1 MHRTIGGPIGHN
13 LRKPTTDAGFKRFGR
28 IGNFLSLPP
37 LVATLHSPK
46 SFQLMV
52 RRLLSLTALCFA
64 YGATL
69 AQVGAGSL
77 KGTITDAKS
86 GEPLPFVNVL
96 IENKGTQVAGGATDF
111 DGVYLIK
118 PVEPGTYD
126 VSFSYVGYQP
136 VKQTGVVV
144 NGNKITFLDIK
155 MESGLELKEFKIVK
169 YQVPLI
175 EKDGGASGG
184 TVTRDQI
191 SKMPG
196 RTANSIASTVAG
208 ASTAGT
214 GGGISIR
221 GARTENTYYYIDGVK
236 VPAGAGT
243 GLPKSAIEEVQVI
256 TGGVPANYGDVTG
269 GVINITTR
277 GPSRTYFGGLE
288 YLTSGWKLGDD
299 ITDVVGLDA
308 YAYNQVEASISGPL
322 FFKKDSVG
330 NKTRPLLGF
339 FLSGQYTN
347 AVDEDPQYVNDP
359 RVKPEVRDRLI
370 AEPLTVRDVAGQ
382 PTAFYNTNYLTGEDL
397 EELRTRQNA
406 QRESYLAS
414 GKFDITTTP
423 TVNLTLGGSFEY
435 VKQQDYNRNNSLLN
449 AANNNRSRD
458 LTWRGFVRFTQR
470 FNARQE
476 DETGDAGTT
485 KQSIKN
491 AFYSVQF
498 DYSRF
503 DSRDEDPVHQDRLFD
518 YGYLGK
524 FETYRMNNYTF
535 NPDLESFE
543 QDGWRD
549 TLVTFVPAD
558 LNPELAAITDQYFQL
573 FEQEP
578 FNIFD
583 PTADDGPYTNFNSIQ
598 AGQGLLNGQGPDNVY
613 GLYNNVGS
621 LANNY
626 RRRQTDQ
633 MRISATGS
641 ADIGQHAV
649 SVGIEYEQVTGRDY
663 NLAPVGLWGTAR
675 LLTNNHIREI
685 DGSQSTINYIF
696 GQYPFID
703 HPRLNDQGGQA
714 YFDEQLRLALG
725 LDPNGDDFIN
735 LDAIDPSLLSID
747 MFSADELI
755 RGGENVFTA
764 TTGLINSYYGYD
776 HMGNKL
782 TGRPSLDDFFND
794 VDANG
799 NHTRLQAPFQPI
811 YMAGYVMDKF
821 AFDDIIFNVGVR
833 VDRYDANQSVLKDPY
848 LQQNAYTAGSAVRDG
863 NIQDQL
869 NVRPDNIGDDFV
881 VYVDNFDQ
889 PLNVVGYRDGD
900 DWYNAVGE
908 RINDPAIL
916 RSSSGIQP
924 YLIGRG
930 DEGQLAG
937 SKLNQNAFRDYEPV
951 VNVMPRVAFSFP
963 ISDEAVFFA
972 HYDVLTQRPTSASR
986 LDLLNYAYIETTG
999 NTVNNP
1005 DLKPTKTI
1013 DYELGFQQVLT
1024 KSSSLKISAFYRE
1037 LRDMIQIRNMT
1048 EAWPRSY
1055 KTFDNID
1062 FGTVKGFTVTYD
1074 LRRTGNVWMRAAYT
1088 LQFADGTGSDPNTS
1102 LALVN
1107 SGQPNLRTIAP
1118 LNFDQR
1124 HKFQLTTDFRYGR
1137 GKDYNGPMLFGKPI
1151 LQSTGVNVVTL
1162 LGSGTPYSAS
1172 SRIIN
1177 EGEGTGS
1184 HSLNGQING
1193 NRLPWQFTMDLQLDR
1208 DVPLSFG
1215 KGEDKAKS
1223 ANLNIYLLVTNVL
1236 NTRNITGVW
1245 RGTGAPDDDGYLAA
1259 PEYQDAI
1266 NGQVSSESYRDL
1278 YAVKVNTPA
1287 NFGAP
1292 RTIRLG
1298 LRFDF

>member
-1 MHRTIGGPIGHN
+1 
-13 LRKPTTDAGFKRFGR
+13 
-28 IGNFLSLPP
+28 
-37 LVATLHSPK
+37 
-46 SFQLMV
+46 MV
-52 RRLLSLTALCFA
+52 RRLLSLTALCVVS
-64 YGATL
+64 ATAF

-77 KGTITDAKS
+77 KGTLTDGKS

-96 IENKGTQVAGGATDF
+96 VENKGTQVAGGATDF

-118 PVEPGTYD
+118 PIEPGTYD
-126 VSFSYVGYQP
+126 VTFSYVGYQP
-136 VKQTGVVV
+136 VKQTGVVI
-144 NGNKITFLDIK
+144 NGNKMTFLDIK
-155 MESGLELKEFKIVK
+155 MESGLELKEFKVVK

-175 EKDGGASGG
+175 EKDGGSSGG

-196 RTANSIASTVAG
+196 RTANSIATTVAG

-277 GPSRTYFGGLE
+277 GPSRSYFGGLE
-288 YLTSGWKLGDD
+288 YLTSGWQLGDD
-299 ITDVVGLDA
+299 VTDIVGLDA
-308 YAYNQVEASISGPL
+308 YAYNQVEASISGPV

-330 NKTRPLLGF
+330 NKSKPLLGF

-347 AVDEDPQYVNDP
+347 VVDDGPQYVNDP
-359 RVKPEVRDRLI
+359 RVQLDVRDQLI
-370 AEPLTVRDVAGQ
+370 AEPLVVRDVAGR
-382 PTAFYNTNYLTGEDL
+382 PTAFYNVLDINNSDMEQ
-397 EELRTRQNA
+397 LRTRQGA
-406 QRESYLAS
+406 GAKSYLAA
-414 GKFDITTTP
+414 GKIDIATTP

-435 VKQQDYNRNNSLLN
+435 GKRQDYNRNNSLLN
-449 AANNNRSRD
+449 SENNNRSRD
-458 LTWRGFVRFTQR
+458 ITWRGFVRFTQR
-470 FNARQE
+470 FNQRQE
-476 DETGDAGTT
+476 DAVEGQTT
-485 KQSIKN
+485 KKSGIKN

-503 DSRDEDPVHQDRLFD
+503 DSKDEDPTHGDRLFD

-524 FETYRMNNYTF
+524 FETYRMDNYTF
-535 NPDLESFE
+535 DPEIQAFE

-558 LNPELAAITDQYFQL
+558 LNPELAGITSQYFDL
-573 FEQEP
+573 FEQQP
-578 FNIFD
+578 FNIFN
-583 PTADDGPYTNFNSIQ
+583 PAAEDGPYTNFDAIQ
-598 AGQGLLNGQGPDNVY
+598 SGQGILNGGGPARVY
-613 GLYNNVGS
+613 ALYNNLGS

-626 RRRQTDQ
+626 AKRQTDQ
-633 MRISATGS
+633 VRLSATGS

-649 SVGIEYEQVTGRDY
+649 SVGVEYEQITSRNYQV
-663 NLAPVGLWGTAR
+663 APVGLWGLAR
-675 LLTNNHIREI
+675 DLANSHILQINEDI
-685 DGSQSTINYIF
+685 STINYFF
-696 GQYPFID
+696 GQYPFIG
-703 HPRLNDQGGQA
+703 HPRLIDSEGQS

-725 LDPNGDDFIN
+725 LDPNGSDFIN
-735 LDAIDPSLLSID
+735 VDAVDPSLLSID

-755 RGGENVFTA
+755 NSGENLFNA
-764 TTGLINSYYGYD
+764 SGGLVNSYNGYD
-776 HMGNKL
+776 HMGNKT

-811 YMAGYVMDKF
+811 YIAGYVMDKF

-848 LQQNAYTAGSAVRDG
+848 LQQNAYTAGSTVPVGDG
-863 NIQDQL
+863 QIADQL
-869 NVRPDNIGDDFV
+869 SNRPSNIGDDFV
-881 VYVDNFDQ
+881 VYVDNYEG
-889 PLNVVGYRDGD
+889 PLTVVGYRDGD
-900 DWYNAVGE
+900 DWYNALGE
-908 RINDPAIL
+908 LITDPSVL
-916 RSSSGIQP
+916 RSASGIQP

-930 DEGQLAG
+930 QEGQLNG

-986 LDLLNYAYIETTG
+986 LDLLNYAYLETTG
-999 NTVNNP
+999 NIVNNP
-1005 DLKPTKTI
+1005 NLRPTKTI

-1037 LRDMIQIRNMT
+1037 LRDMIQVRNVS
-1048 EAWPRSY
+1048 EAWPVAY
-1055 KTFDNID
+1055 QTYDNID
-1062 FGTVKGFTVTYD
+1062 FGTVKGFTLAYD
-1074 LRRTGNVWMRAAYT
+1074 LRRTGNLWMRAAYT
-1088 LQFADGTGSDPNTS
+1088 LQFADGTGSDPGTS

-1107 SGQPNLRTIAP
+1107 SGQPNLRTISP

-1124 HKFQLTTDFRYGR
+1124 HKFQFTTDFRYGR

-1151 LQSTGVNVVTL
+1151 LQSTGINLVTL
-1162 LGSGTPYSAS
+1162 LGSGTPYSSS

-1177 EGEGTGS
+1177 EGEGVGS
-1184 HSLNGQING
+1184 HSLNGSING
-1193 NRLPWQFTMDLQLDR
+1193 SRLPWQFTMDLQLDR
-1208 DVPLSFG
+1208 DLTLSFG

-1223 ANLNIYLLVTNVL
+1223 ANLNVYLLVTNVL
-1236 NTRNITGVW
+1236 NTRNVTGVW
-1245 RGTGAPDDDGYLAA
+1245 RGTGAPDDDGYLANA
-1259 PEYQDAI
+1259 QYQDEI
-1266 NGQVSSESYRDL
+1266 NSKDNPESFREL
-1278 YAVKVNTPA
+1278 YALKVNDPG
-1287 NFGAP
+1287 NYGAP

>member
-1 MHRTIGGPIGHN
+1 
-13 LRKPTTDAGFKRFGR
+13 
-28 IGNFLSLPP
+28 
-37 LVATLHSPK
+37 
-46 SFQLMV
+46 MV
-52 RRLLSLTALCFA
+52 RRLLSLTALCVVSAITF
-64 YGATL
+64 

-77 KGTITDAKS
+77 KGTLTDGKS

-96 IENKGTQVAGGATDF
+96 VENRGTQVAGGATDF

-118 PVEPGTYD
+118 PIEPGTYD
-126 VSFSYVGYQP
+126 VTFSYVGYQP

-196 RTANSIASTVAG
+196 RTANSIATTVAG

-277 GPSRTYFGGLE
+277 GPSRSYFGGLE
-288 YLTSGWKLGDD
+288 YLTSGWQLGDD
-299 ITDVVGLDA
+299 VTDIVGLDA
-308 YAYNQVEASISGPL
+308 YAYNQLEASISGPL

-330 NKTRPLLGF
+330 NKSEPLLGF

-347 AVDEDPQYVNDP
+347 VVDESPQYINDP
-359 RVKPEVRDRLI
+359 RVKKEVRDQLI
-370 AEPLTVRDVAGQ
+370 AEPLTVRDVAGR
-382 PTAFYNTNYLTGEDL
+382 PTAFYNVLDLNNGDL
-397 EELRTRQNA
+397 EELRTRQGA
-406 QRESYLAS
+406 ARTSYLAA
-414 GKFDITTTP
+414 GKVDVKTTP

-435 VKQQDYNRNNSLLN
+435 GKQQDYSRNNSLLN
-449 AANNNRSRD
+449 SENNNRSRD
-458 LTWRGFVRFTQR
+458 ITWRGFVRFTQR
-470 FNARQE
+470 FNQRQE
-476 DETGDAGTT
+476 DAVEGQTAKKSG
-485 KQSIKN
+485 IKN

-503 DSRDEDPVHQDRLFD
+503 DSKDEDPVHGDRLFD

-524 FETYRMNNYTF
+524 FETYRMNNYGF
-535 NPDLESFE
+535 DPEAEAFE

-549 TLVTFVPAD
+549 TLVTFEPGN
-558 LNPELAAITDQYFQL
+558 LNPEVAGITDQYFHL
-573 FEQEP
+573 FEQQP

-583 PTADDGPYTNFNSIQ
+583 PTAEDGPYTNFDAIQ
-598 AGQGLLNGQGPDNVY
+598 SGSGILNGGGADRVY
-613 GLYNNVGS
+613 ALYNNVGS

-626 RRRQTDQ
+626 TKRQTDQ
-633 MRISATGS
+633 ARLSATGS

-649 SVGIEYEQVTGRDY
+649 SVGVEYEQITQRVY
-663 NLAPVGLWGTAR
+663 QLAPVGFWGLAR
-675 LLTNNHIREI
+675 SLANSHIKQI
-685 DGSQSTINYIF
+685 NDSISTTNYIF

-703 HPRLNDQGGQA
+703 HPRLIDSEGQS

-725 LDPNGDDFIN
+725 LDPDGSDFIN
-735 LDAIDPSLLSID
+735 IDAVDPSLLSID

-755 RGGENVFTA
+755 NSGENLFNGSG
-764 TTGLINSYYGYD
+764 GLVNSYFGYD
-776 HMGNKL
+776 HVGNKT

-794 VDANG
+794 VDENG

-811 YMAGYVMDKF
+811 YIAGYVMDKF

-848 LQQNAYTAGSAVRDG
+848 LQQNAYTAGSSVPQGDG
-863 NIQDQL
+863 QIADQL
-869 NVRPDNIGDDFV
+869 ANRPTNIGDDFV
-881 VYVDNFDQ
+881 VYVDNYSG
-889 PLNVVGYRDGD
+889 PLTVVGYRDGD
-900 DWYNAVGE
+900 DWYNALGE
-908 RINDPAIL
+908 RVIDPSVL
-916 RSSSGIQP
+916 RSANGIQP

-930 DEGQLAG
+930 LEGQLNG
-937 SKLNQNAFRDYEPV
+937 SKLNQNAFKDYEPV
-951 VNVMPRVAFSFP
+951 VNIMPRIAFSFP

-986 LDLLNYAYIETTG
+986 LDLLNYAYLETTG
-999 NTVNNP
+999 NVLNNP
-1005 DLKPTKTI
+1005 NLRPTKTI

-1037 LRDMIQIRNMT
+1037 LRDMIQVRNVT
-1048 EAWPRSY
+1048 EAWPVSY
-1055 KTFDNID
+1055 QTFDNID
-1062 FGTVKGFTVTYD
+1062 FGTVKGFTLAYD

-1124 HKFQLTTDFRYGR
+1124 HKFQITADFRYGS

-1151 LQSTGVNVVTL
+1151 LQNTGVNVVTL
-1162 LGSGTPYSAS
+1162 LGSGTPYSSS

-1177 EGEGTGS
+1177 EGEGIGA
-1184 HSLNGQING
+1184 HSLNGSING
-1193 NRLPWQFTMDLQLDR
+1193 SRLPWQFTMDLQLDR
-1208 DVPLSFG
+1208 DINLKFG
-1215 KGEDKAKS
+1215 KGENKAKS

-1236 NTRNITGVW
+1236 NTRNVTGVW
-1245 RGTGAPDDDGYLAA
+1245 RGTGAADDDGYLAA
-1259 PEYQDAI
+1259 PQYQDAI
-1266 NGQVSSESYRDL
+1266 NAQVNSDSYRDL
-1278 YAVKVNTPA
+1278 YALKVNDPG
-1287 NFGAP
+1287 NYGAP
-1292 RTIRLG
+1292 RTVRLG

>member
-1 MHRTIGGPIGHN
+1 
-13 LRKPTTDAGFKRFGR
+13 
-28 IGNFLSLPP
+28 
-37 LVATLHSPK
+37 
-46 SFQLMV
+46 MV
-52 RRLLSLTALCFA
+52 RRLLSLTALCILS
-64 YGATL
+64 ATAF

-96 IENKGTQVAGGATDF
+96 VENKGTQVAGGATDF

-118 PVEPGTYD
+118 PIEPGTYD
-126 VSFSYVGYQP
+126 VSFNYVGYQP
-136 VKQTGVVV
+136 VKQTGVVI

-155 MESGLELKEFKIVK
+155 MESGLELKEFKVVK

-175 EKDGGASGG
+175 ERDGGASGG

-221 GARTENTYYYIDGVK
+221 GSRTENTYYYIDGVK

-269 GVINITTR
+269 GVISITTR
-277 GPSRTYFGGLE
+277 GPSRTFFGGLE
-288 YLTSGWKLGDD
+288 YLTSGWKVGED
-299 ITDVVGLDA
+299 ITDIVGLDA
-308 YAYNQVEASISGPL
+308 YAFNQLEGSISGPV

-330 NKTRPLLGF
+330 NKTKPLLGF

-347 AVDEDPQYVNDP
+347 VVDEGPQYIHDP
-359 RVKPEVRDRLI
+359 RVKKEVRDRLL

-382 PTAFYNTNYLTGEDL
+382 PTAFYNANDLTSADM

-406 QRESYLAS
+406 GRTSYLATA
-414 GKFDITTTP
+414 KVDITTTP
-423 TVNLTLGGSFEY
+423 TVNLTVGGSFEY
-435 VKQQDYNRNNSLLN
+435 SKQQDYSRNNSLLN
-449 AANNNRSRD
+449 AENNNRSRD

-470 FNARQE
+470 FNQRQE
-476 DETGDAGTT
+476 DDVEGSTAKKGG
-485 KQSIKN
+485 IKN
-491 AFYSVQF
+491 AFYSVQI

-503 DSRDEDPVHQDRLFD
+503 DSRDEDPVHGDRLFD
-518 YGYLGK
+518 YGHIGK
-524 FETYRMNNYTF
+524 FETYRRNNYTF
-535 NPDLESFE
+535 NAEQEAFV

-549 TLVTFVPAD
+549 TLVTFEASD
-558 LNPELAAITDQYFQL
+558 LNPDVAAVTSQYFNL

-578 FNIFD
+578 SNIFD
-583 PTADDGPYTNFNSIQ
+583 PTQEDGPYTNFDAIQ
-598 AGQGLLNGQGPDNVY
+598 SGQGILNGGGPDRVY
-613 GLYNNVGS
+613 ALYNNIGS
-621 LANNY
+621 LANTY
-626 RRRQTDQ
+626 RKRQTDQ
-633 MRISATGS
+633 LRLSATGS

-649 SVGIEYEQVTGRDY
+649 SVGIEYEQVTSRDY
-663 NLAPVGLWGTAR
+663 NLAPVGLWGLAR
-675 LLTNNHIREI
+675 GLANNHIREI
-685 DGSQSTINYIF
+685 DESISTYNYIF

-703 HPRLNDQGGQA
+703 HPRLIGDDQS
-714 YFDEQLRLALG
+714 YFDSQLRDVLG
-725 LDPNGDDFIN
+725 LDVNGSDFIN

-755 RGGENVFTA
+755 NSGENIFTA
-764 TTGLINSYYGYD
+764 SGGLVNSYHGYD
-776 HMGNKL
+776 HTGNKIV
-782 TGRPSLDDFFND
+782 GRPSLDDFFND

-811 YMAGYVMDKF
+811 YIAGYIMDKF

-848 LQQNAYTAGSAVRDG
+848 LQQLAYTAGSSVPLGDG
-863 NIQDQL
+863 QISQQL
-869 NVRPDNIGDDFV
+869 ANRPGNIGDDFV
-881 VYVDNFDQ
+881 VYVNDFTN
-889 PLNVVGYRDGD
+889 PSAVVGYRDGD
-900 DWYNAVGE
+900 DWYNALGE
-908 RINDPAIL
+908 RVTDPSVL
-916 RSSSGIQP
+916 RSASGIQP
-924 YLIGRG
+924 YLINKGN
-930 DEGQLAG
+930 DGQLAG
-937 SKLNQNAFRDYEPV
+937 SKLNQNAFKDYDPV
-951 VNVMPRVAFSFP
+951 VNFMPRVAFSFP

-972 HYDVLTQRPTSASR
+972 HYDVLTQRPTNASR
-986 LDLLNYAYIETTG
+986 LDLLNYAYVQTTG
-999 NTVNNP
+999 NTINNP
-1005 DLKPTKTI
+1005 NLRPTKTI

-1037 LRDMIQIRNMT
+1037 LRDMIQVRNMT
-1048 EAWPRSY
+1048 EAWPVSY

-1062 FGTVKGFTVTYD
+1062 FGTVKGFTLTYD
-1074 LRRTGNVWMRAAYT
+1074 LRRTGNVWMRASYT
-1088 LQFADGTGSDPNTS
+1088 LQFADGTGSDVNTS

-1124 HKFQLTTDFRYGR
+1124 HKFQVTTDFRYGS

-1162 LGSGTPYSAS
+1162 LGSGTPYSPS

-1177 EGEGTGS
+1177 EGEGVGS
-1184 HSLNGQING
+1184 HSLNGSING
-1193 NRLPWQFTMDLQLDR
+1193 SRLPWQFTMDLQLDR
-1208 DVPLSFG
+1208 DIPLSFG

-1236 NTRNITGVW
+1236 NTRNVTGVW

-1259 PEYQDAI
+1259 AQYQNEI
-1266 NGQVSSESYRDL
+1266 NGKDNPDAYRDL
-1278 YAVKVNTPA
+1278 YALKVDDPGNY
-1287 NFGAP
+1287 GAP
-1292 RTIRLG
+1292 RTARLG
-1298 LRFDF
+1298 IRFDF